1 MIRLLRVKI
10 RQKRALQNVQASM
23 RTGAPCGADFIIQ

>member
-10 RQKRALQNVQASM
+10 RQKRALQNVQAAM
-23 RTGAPCGADFIIQ
+23 RTRGRCGADFIVL